1 MNNLI
6 ILVGKVSSINSSSNS
21 FTLKV
26 ERTNKDNLQID
37 TDSFVCETWKGM
49 YSYLSSYVNIDD
61 IILVKGKLVKESEK
75 FIVKIDEFSI
85 IQRLNKK
92 ISA

>member
-37 TDSFVCETWKGM
+37 ADSFVCETWKGM
-49 YSYLSSYVNIDD
+49 YSYISSYISLEDV
-61 IILVKGKLVKESEK
+61 ILVKGKLVKDKEK
-75 FIVKIDEFSI
+75 FVIKIDEFSI
-85 IQRLNKK
+85 IQRTNKK